1 MTRDT
6 FTVPAT
12 DAGVEREFSKSER
25 ATPWT
30 RSRLSARIIFET
42 MRYQNYLARIE
53 RSLTP
58 RLLTKDIKTLIAES
72 QKKSQELINDKIKEK
87 RLERLE
93 KMKEN
98 ENNKY
103 LLN

>member
-30 RSRLSARIIFET
+30 RSRLSARIISET

-53 RSLTP
+53 RPLTP
-58 RLLTKDIKTLIAES
+58 RPLAKDIRTLIAES
-72 QKKSQELINDKIKEK
+72 QKKSQELINDKTKEK

-93 KMKEN
+93 KME
-98 ENNKY
+98 EDEDNKY
-103 LLN
+103 L

>member
-1 MTRDT
+1 MARDT
-6 FTVPAT
+6 FIVPAI
-12 DAGVEREFSKSER
+12 DAGVEWEFSKSEC
-25 ATPWT
+25 AIPWT

-58 RLLTKDIKTLIAES
+58 RPLAKDIRTLIAES
-72 QKKSQELINDKIKEK
+72 QKKSQELINDKTKEK
-87 RLERLE
+87 RLKRLE

-98 ENNKY
+98 EDNKY

>member
-1 MTRDT
+1 
-6 FTVPAT
+6 
-12 DAGVEREFSKSER
+12 
-25 ATPWT
+25 
-30 RSRLSARIIFET
+30 

-72 QKKSQELINDKIKEK
+72 QKKSQELIDDETKEE

-93 KMKEN
+93 KMEKDED
-98 ENNKY
+98 NKY
-103 LLN
+103 LLNWEKE